1 MRTEVFR
8 DIRVALAMV
17 AAIVGAG
24 FASGREIVVFF
35 SGMGAFS
42 WLGILAGSAACGFLT
57 GMLVH
62 FAMRTRSASLP
73 QVYARVM
80 DEHCGDAAQMMH
92 GGLMLLTGA
101 VMVSGGAELGALTI
115 NLHSARLI
123 GAGVTLLVALA
134 GCKWGTG
141 ALAGMGALLV
151 PAIFVYYAA
160 MLAGM
165 PETTPMAVS
174 WGSLPASAL
183 LGGLYAALNVAV
195 AGGVACMA
203 GRSAV
208 NPWRVGAITGGCVM
222 VMLMSANAALLSAG
236 EAIRDQPMPGVL
248 LASRWGIAGF
258 YMSAGL
264 MFLAVVST
272 LCAALSSMREQI
284 LSLRPAWGK
293 GALLPPAALCAVI
306 SAVGFKPLVD
316 LGYPLMGWGC
326 ALMLLALL
334 VFLKDD
340 DSSQKS
346 RGKSKKA
353 AL

>member
-115 NLHSARLI
+115 NLHSGAPDWRGGYLVG
-123 GAGVTLLVALA
+123 GAGGLQMGHGRFGRHGGAAGPGDLRLLCGHA
-134 GCKWGTG
+134 G
-141 ALAGMGALLV
+141 
-151 PAIFVYYAA
+151 
-160 MLAGM
+160 
-165 PETTPMAVS
+165 PE
-174 WGSLPASAL
+174 
-183 LGGLYAALNVAV
+183 
-195 AGGVACMA
+195 C
-203 GRSAV
+203 
-208 NPWRVGAITGGCVM
+208 
-222 VMLMSANAALLSAG
+222 
-236 EAIRDQPMPGVL
+236 
-248 LASRWGIAGF
+248 
-258 YMSAGL
+258 
-264 MFLAVVST
+264 
-272 LCAALSSMREQI
+272 
-284 LSLRPAWGK
+284 LRPRPW
-293 GALLPPAALCAVI
+293 P
-306 SAVGFKPLVD
+306 
-316 LGYPLMGWGC
+316 
-326 ALMLLALL
+326 
-334 VFLKDD
+334 
-340 DSSQKS
+340 
-346 RGKSKKA
+346 
-353 AL
+353 